1 MHRTMQRTV
10 NSDTS
15 RVTRAVSTVEIK
27 PWSKSIDCITR
38 ESDTCECRRAI
49 LRRVTKIALFST
61 RHGPHKSRNARRYAR
76 IAERDRRRAGGE
88 KKSYVSSR
96 IASPFSPFFFLSH
109 PRNQAAPVSTTEL
122 CLSSADSRPRI
133 CIAKSPVAVFLAETR
148 TSLIGR
154 ALQHRDC
161 AFWFFGNF
169 LEMRISGIFNGED
182 GEVRD
187 RGC

>member
-76 IAERDRRRAGGE
+76 IAERDRSSTGRRR
-88 KKSYVSSR
+88 KKKLR
-96 IASPFSPFFFLSH
+96 IVADCFPFFSIFFFIPPPQSSCSSFDDRALPFFRWLSTKNLYRKEPRRGFSRGDEDLSH
-109 PRNQAAPVSTTEL
+109 WSSFAASRLRFLVLWEL
-122 CLSSADSRPRI
+122 
-133 CIAKSPVAVFLAETR
+133 
-148 TSLIGR
+148 
-154 ALQHRDC
+154 
-161 AFWFFGNF
+161 FGN
-169 LEMRISGIFNGED
+169 EN
-182 GEVRD
+182 
-187 RGC
+187 